1 VSVSWSQGLRS
12 RPLALSAL
20 GLLGVNLVLA
30 LLHGAYWICLRYGLD
45 AWPRDPIFS
54 LDSNAGFAQAF
65 SSAQTLLLILLLLG
79 LARRTGEMLYLAL
92 GGVYVIVLLDDALA
106 LNQLLGSPLVRA
118 LGLVDH
124 PRLLAQSLAE
134 MLVYGA
140 LAVPVLALL
149 GLGWLHASPAQ
160 RRAGAAFVLLL
171 ALLAFFATVMDLVHL
186 AFIKSFRGSRLVL
199 EVLEEGGE
207 MATLSIALLL
217 ALALTRQA
225 PPATAAARS
234 LIPGYRSETTG

>member
-1 VSVSWSQGLRS
+1 MPTLRI
-12 RPLALSAL
+12 LAQDRLLVRSAL
-20 GLLGVNLVLA
+20 VLLAANLVLV
-30 LLHGAYWICLRYGLD
+30 LLHGGYFVCLRYGLD

-54 LDSNAGFAQAF
+54 LASNTGFAQAF
-65 SSAQTLLLILLLLG
+65 NSAQTLLLIALLLG
-79 LARRTGEMLYLAL
+79 LARRTREMLYLAL
-92 GGVYVIVLLDDALA
+92 AVVFFLVLLDDALA
-106 LNQLLGSPLVRA
+106 INQLLGSPLVRA

-140 LAVPVLALL
+140 LAVLVLALL

-199 EVLEEGGE
+199 ELLEEGGE
-207 MATLSIALLL
+207 MATLSIAPLL

>member
-1 VSVSWSQGLRS
+1 MSTLRT
-12 RPLALSAL
+12 LAQDRLLVRSAL
-20 GLLGVNLVLA
+20 VLLAANLALA
-30 LLHGAYWICLRYGLD
+30 LLHGGYFVCLRYGLD

-54 LDSNAGFAQAF
+54 LASNTGFAQAF
-65 SSAQTLLLILLLLG
+65 NSAQTLLLIALLLG
-79 LARRTGEMLYLAL
+79 LARRTREMLYLAL
-92 GGVYVIVLLDDALA
+92 AVVFVLVLLDDALA
-106 LNQLLGSPLVRA
+106 INQLLGSPLVRA

-199 EVLEEGGE
+199 ELLEEGGE
-207 MATLSIALLL
+207 MATLSSALLL

>member
-1 VSVSWSQGLRS
+1 MPTLRI
-12 RPLALSAL
+12 LAQDRLLVRSAL
-20 GLLGVNLVLA
+20 VLLAANLVLV
-30 LLHGAYWICLRYGLD
+30 LLHGGYFVCLRYGLD
-45 AWPRDPIFS
+45 AWLRDPMFS
-54 LDSNAGFAQAF
+54 LASNTGFAQAF
-65 SSAQTLLLILLLLG
+65 NSAQTLLLIALLLG
-79 LARRTGEMLYLAL
+79 LARRTREVLYLSLAVVFVL
-92 GGVYVIVLLDDALA
+92 VLLDDALA
-106 LNQLLGSPLVRA
+106 INQLLGSPLVRA

-171 ALLAFFATVMDLVHL
+171 ALLAFFATVMDLIHL

>member
-1 VSVSWSQGLRS
+1 VSVSLVEGLRS
-12 RPLALSAL
+12 RPLALRAL

-30 LLHGAYWICLRYGLD
+30 LLHGAYWICLRYGLE

-79 LARRTGEMLYLAL
+79 LARRTGETLYLAL

-124 PRLLAQSLAE
+124 PRLMAQSLAE

-140 LAVPVLALL
+140 LALPVALL
-149 GLGWLHASPAQ
+149 LATGWLRAAPTH
-160 RRAGAAFVLLL
+160 RRAGAGFVLLL

-186 AFIKSFRGSRLVL
+186 AFIKSFPGSRLVL
-199 EVLEEGGE
+199 ELLEEGGE
-207 MATLSIALLL
+207 MATLSGTLLL
-217 ALALTRQA
+217 ALALTWLLPGSTPRYA
-225 PPATAAARS
+225 PLAAAD
-234 LIPGYRSETTG
+234 TGVSPR

>member
-1 VSVSWSQGLRS
+1 MSTLRT
-12 RPLALSAL
+12 LAQDRLLVRSAL
-20 GLLGVNLVLA
+20 VLLAANLALA
-30 LLHGAYWICLRYGLD
+30 LLHGGYFVCLRYGLD

-54 LDSNAGFAQAF
+54 LASNTGFAQAF
-65 SSAQTLLLILLLLG
+65 NSAQTLLLIALLLG
-79 LARRTGEMLYLAL
+79 LARRTREVLYLSLAVVFVL
-92 GGVYVIVLLDDALA
+92 VLLDDALA
-106 LNQLLGSPLVRA
+106 INQLLGSPLVRA

-171 ALLAFFATVMDLVHL
+171 ALLAFFATVMDLIHL

>member
-1 VSVSWSQGLRS
+1 MSTLRT
-12 RPLALSAL
+12 LAQDRLLVRSAL
-20 GLLGVNLVLA
+20 VLLAANLALA
-30 LLHGAYWICLRYGLD
+30 LLHGGYFVCLRYGLD

-54 LDSNAGFAQAF
+54 LASNTGFAQAF
-65 SSAQTLLLILLLLG
+65 NSAQTLLLIALLLG
-79 LARRTGEMLYLAL
+79 LARRTREMLYLAL
-92 GGVYVIVLLDDALA
+92 AVVFVLVLLDDALA
-106 LNQLLGSPLVRA
+106 INQLLGSPLVRA

-171 ALLAFFATVMDLVHL
+171 ALLAFFATVMDLIHL

-217 ALALTRQA
+217 AS
-225 PPATAAARS
+225 RS
-234 LIPGYRSETTG
+234 RGRHHPLQQPRGR